1 MSFVVQCPH
10 AMIMEVMYMADFVP
24 KKKMSKKAQKE
35 RNKEKRI
42 MWTFS
47 PVTRRIESKKRYDRK
62 KKAHDRYDDDYGMGS
77 FLFIRQDH
85 SGRFRV

>member
-10 AMIMEVMYMADFVP
+10 AMIMEVMYIADFVP

-42 MWTFS
+42 MW
-47 PVTRRIESKKRYDRK
+47 I
-62 KKAHDRYDDDYGMGS
+62 
-77 FLFIRQDH
+77 
-85 SGRFRV
+85 